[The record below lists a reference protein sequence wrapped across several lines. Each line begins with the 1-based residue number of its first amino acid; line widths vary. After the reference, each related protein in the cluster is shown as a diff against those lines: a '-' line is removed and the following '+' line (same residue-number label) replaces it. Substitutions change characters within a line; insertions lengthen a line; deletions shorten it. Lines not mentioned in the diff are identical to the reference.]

1 MHRLFQLASCIV
13 FIASVVGC
21 STSAPPRRTVAVAPG
36 LEPARF
42 DRVLVVPVRF
52 DYAFCFCN
60 GADHFDTLKVFRPTS
75 SRTHGSRSR
84 AYRN

>member
-42 DRVLVVPVRF
+42 DRVLVEPVCLTRQ
-52 DYAFCFCN
+52 
-60 GADHFDTLKVFRPTS
+60 
-75 SRTHGSRSR
+75 
-84 AYRN
+84 